1 MTRER
6 NLTHGYAAVMPQCYR
21 NSMPQWPI
29 AVSHLAMVLLCLC
42 VGCRHLR
49 SIIAR
54 SGPAER
60 PPAFEEIQKIDV
72 HAHIF
77 EEIPQLIDMMR
88 RNNVSIINVCNRGR
102 DGHLETMHR
111 IARQM
116 YRSQPDLFPFASCF
130 DLTRIEEPGYTNHV
144 IAWLDGTFKDGAV
157 MTKIWKEVG
166 MEVRRRDGSFVLP
179 DDPVFDPIY
188 EFLAAHGKPLMAH
201 LADPIDGWLPLNR
214 ESPHYGY
221 FANNPEFHLYGKP
234 GYPSHEALI
243 AARVRILQRH
253 PLLVVSG
260 AHFGSLEH
268 DLDQVAQRLDR
279 YPNFFVDCAART
291 RDLTRQP
298 REKVRRFFIKY
309 QDRILYGV
317 DSTWKP
323 FREQRP
329 PTEQQ
334 SASFINGLE
343 KKYRADYAY
352 YAGSGP
358 KQYDDRTVEGLALP
372 REVLEKFYHENARRV
387 ILEPAR
393 SRVEQR

>member
-1 MTRER
+1 MKLTRHYPA
-6 NLTHGYAAVMPQCYR
+6 LMPGCDTDAVLR
-21 NSMPQWPI
+21 RPI
-29 AVSHLAMVLLCLC
+29 PVSYVAVLLLLLC
-42 VGCRHLR
+42 FCIGCRYLKSIVGR
-49 SIIAR
+49 SD
-54 SGPAER
+54 PPER
-60 PPAFEEIQKIDV
+60 APAFEEIQKIDV
-72 HAHIF
+72 HAHLF
-77 EEIPQLIDMMR
+77 EAIPRLIEMMQ

-116 YRSQPDLFPFASCF
+116 YRKHSDLFPFASCF
-130 DLTRIEEPGYTNHV
+130 DLTRVEEPGYTNEV
-144 IAWLDGTFKDGAV
+144 IAWLDGSFKDGAV

-188 EFLAAHGKPLMAH
+188 RFLAAHGKPLMAH
-201 LADPIDGWLPLNR
+201 VADPVDGWLPLNR

-234 GYPSHEALI
+234 GYPSHETLI
-243 AARVRILQRH
+243 AARDRILQQH
-253 PLLVVSG
+253 PSLVVIG

-268 DLDQVAQRLDR
+268 DLDEVALRLDR
-279 YPNFFVDCAART
+279 YPNFIVDCAART

-323 FREQRP
+323 FRETIP

-334 SASFINGLE
+334 RTAFINGLE
-343 KKYRADYAY
+343 KKYRTDYTY
-352 YAGSGP
+352 YAGTGST
-358 KQYDDRTVEGLALP
+358 QYDGRTVEGLALP
-372 REVLEKFYHENARRV
+372 RNVLEKFYNRNAHRI

-393 SRVEQR
+393 SRVEER